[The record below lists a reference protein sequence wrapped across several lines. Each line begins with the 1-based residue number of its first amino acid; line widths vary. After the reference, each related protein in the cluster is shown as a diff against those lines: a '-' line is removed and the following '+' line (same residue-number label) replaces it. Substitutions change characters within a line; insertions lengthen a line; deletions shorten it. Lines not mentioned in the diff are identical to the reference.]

1 MSAALATAAAEAGA
15 PPPALVAEET
25 SAELLATDVD
35 GSVLT
40 RITALV
46 NEAIAGMG
54 KGEETGLTTMNEADV
69 LAAVDQGG
77 GTGGGSGEFWVRT
90 VRAPDSTPPVQLLE
104 SAREER
110 KRERDSE
117 RWPCAS
123 RVPADC

>member
-1 MSAALATAAAEAGA
+1 M
-15 PPPALVAEET
+15 
-25 SAELLATDVD
+25 
-35 GSVLT
+35 LT

-90 VRAPDSTPPVQLLE
+90 VRAPDSTPPVQL
-104 SAREER
+104 
-110 KRERDSE
+110 
-117 RWPCAS
+117 
-123 RVPADC
+123 